1 MIKISRRLYNNL
13 VVWLDSQ
20 NLPGDVII
28 EITQINERLLVVKV
42 DSHYWNYHTE
52 TEITE

>member
-13 VVWLDSQ
+13 VVWLDNQ

-28 EITQINERLLVVKV
+28 EITQINERLLIVKI
-42 DSHYWNYHTE
+42 DSHYLKYHME